1 MAQAA
6 VRGNREL
13 EKVLGLIREAVRRL
27 DCSGIR
33 VARAILFGSFAQGR
47 MREWSDIDVALISRD
62 YRPTDFKQRVRIG
75 LICQDVDV
83 RMETVVYRPE
93 DFRKGE
99 PLALEIER
107 TGIELRF

>member
-6 VRGNREL
+6 VRGNQEL

-27 DCSGIR
+27 ERGGIR
-33 VARAILFGSFAQGR
+33 IPRAILFGSFAQGR
-47 MREWSDIDVALISRD
+47 MLEWSDIDVALISPD
-62 YRPTDFKQRVRIG
+62 YRPTDFRQRVRIG

-83 RMETVVYRPE
+83 RMETVVYRPK

-99 PLALEIER
+99 PLAREIKR